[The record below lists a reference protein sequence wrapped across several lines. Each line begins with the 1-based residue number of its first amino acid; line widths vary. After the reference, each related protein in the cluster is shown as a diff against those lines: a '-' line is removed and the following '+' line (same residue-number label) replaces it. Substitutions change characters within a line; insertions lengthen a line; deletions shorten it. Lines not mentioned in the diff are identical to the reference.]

1 MQQRSARAVS
11 PLPPL
16 SSDADLLPTG
26 RILIARFRVG
36 EFDVRESVNPYRRIP
51 HSVAASAEHT
61 DLAYQAAVQGMILL
75 HNPAAILPLSE
86 AKLRKGVAVVG
97 PNANDSTIMLGN
109 CANLSSS
116 VPLCD
121 ACG

>member
-1 MQQRSARAVS
+1 MSAATLCPSHLATRS
-11 PLPPL
+11 PN
-16 SSDADLLPTG
+16 ADLLPTG

-75 HNPAAILPLSE
+75 HNPAAILPLSK

-97 PNANDSTIMLGN
+97 PNANDATIMLGN

-116 VPLCD
+116 VLLCD
-121 ACG
+121 ACD

>member
-1 MQQRSARAVS
+1 M
-11 PLPPL
+11 
-16 SSDADLLPTG
+16 
-26 RILIARFRVG
+26 G
-36 EFDVRESVNPYRRIP
+36 EFDVKESVNPYRRIP

-116 VPLCD
+116 VLLCD
-121 ACG
+121 ACD